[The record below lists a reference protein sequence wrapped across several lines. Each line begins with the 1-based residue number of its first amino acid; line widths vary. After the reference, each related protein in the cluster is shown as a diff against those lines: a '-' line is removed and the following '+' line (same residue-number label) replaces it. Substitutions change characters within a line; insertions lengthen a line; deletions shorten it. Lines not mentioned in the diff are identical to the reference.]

1 METASKFFASGI
13 IFLVTLASGVWLSHS
28 GKPLNTVVFTVHKLI
43 ALGAVI
49 TTAIQIYKGLQS
61 MENQTLLIM
70 LIAFAALC
78 VVALFVTGALMSLG
92 KLSYDVMLTIH
103 KVAPFLLAISAA
115 LTIYLLAGRKL

>member
-1 METASKFFASGI
+1 M
-13 IFLVTLASGVWLSHS
+13 TLASGVWLSHS
-28 GKPLNTVVFTVHKLI
+28 GKPLNTVVFTIHKLI

-61 MENQTLLIM
+61 TEIQTLLIT
-70 LIAFAALC
+70 LIVFTGLC
-78 VVALFVTGALMSLG
+78 VLALFVTGALMSLG

-103 KVAPFLLAISAA
+103 KVAPLLLAISMA